1 MKGQQRKRKKRNKKS
16 RTWLSAT
23 LYLLFHAC
31 LLALSHSGRHERI
44 TACTLLLCAGPIEGC
59 SAVLAVRRYYGFRSL
74 VCASWCSEKEKQ
86 VQKEKLRCLMFLG
99 GHIIASRGDDTANNC
114 IVSKKSTSPA
124 VMAPR
129 GWYSPMPWLALRR
142 APVSRTCH
150 TYTNTHV
157 RASCCLLLLWCCCC
171 IAVGSGAATTTAAYS
186 LVLSPHQL

>member
-1 MKGQQRKRKKRNKKS
+1 M
-16 RTWLSAT
+16 
-23 LYLLFHAC
+23 
-31 LLALSHSGRHERI
+31 
-44 TACTLLLCAGPIEGC
+44 
-59 SAVLAVRRYYGFRSL
+59 LAVRRYYGFRSL

-157 RASCCLLLLWCCCC
+157 RASCCLLLLGSCSC
-171 IAVGSGAATTTAAYS
+171 IAVGSGAATTAAYS
-186 LVLSPHQL
+186 LVLSHHLKKRKKKRTSPRHKKQRKQRTSGKVMFPNKLFSRRQFRAEKG

>member
-1 MKGQQRKRKKRNKKS
+1 M
-16 RTWLSAT
+16 L
-23 LYLLFHAC
+23 AC
-31 LLALSHSGRHERI
+31 VVALRSTQTYGCYVLCCSLQGRLK
-44 TACTLLLCAGPIEGC
+44 AALLC
-59 SAVLAVRRYYGFRSL
+59 LRYIDTSL

-157 RASCCLLLLWCCCC
+157 RASCCLLLLGSCSC
-171 IAVGSGAATTTAAYS
+171 IAVGSGAATTVAYG
-186 LVLSPHQL
+186 LVLSPHYYW